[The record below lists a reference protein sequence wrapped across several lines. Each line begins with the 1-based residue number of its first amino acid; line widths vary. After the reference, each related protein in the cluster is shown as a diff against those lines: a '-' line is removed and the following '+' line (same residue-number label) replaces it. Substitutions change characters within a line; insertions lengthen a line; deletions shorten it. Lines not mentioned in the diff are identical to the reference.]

1 MSPPAGMGRTS
12 TSTMLGP
19 IVILGIKGTERSL
32 WKTCT
37 GVCSGQSTTGRRDAS
52 IKFSHLFVVNAALL
66 VEIIA
71 EMVHVR
77 LKGSEGDVAFD
88 AGRLLVGGE
97 FVERSLEET

>member
-1 MSPPAGMGRTS
+1 MGKTA

-19 IVILGIKGTERSL
+19 IAILGITGTNGSL

-37 GVCSGQSTTGRRDAS
+37 GGCNGQSTMGRRDAS
-52 IKFSHLFVVNAALL
+52 IKVSHLFVVNAALL

-71 EMVHVR
+71 EVVHVG

-88 AGRLLVGGE
+88 AGRLLVGGKL
-97 FVERSLEET
+97 VECPLEET